1 MCFLKFPCFIMF
13 PKWLLTAAVNSA
25 YIMRQK
31 YLRISSRFIHIIHYL
46 KNVPTL
52 TFLFYFPLFLSSF
65 LHFSQISHRFTFH
78 CTAPSFPTPSSSPSH
93 LSSFAA
99 LLTNWGGCF
108 YTLSLLS
115 LHSLLSGCNEVNS
128 PVRMWDPAG
137 LLKSFLDHSRLWWR
151 NTPCG

>member
-1 MCFLKFPCFIMF
+1 MCFLKFPYFIMF

-52 TFLFYFPLFLSSF
+52 TFLFYFPLFLPSF

-93 LSSFAA
+93 LSSFSCSRCASHK
-99 LLTNWGGCF
+99 LRWVF
-108 YTLSLLS
+108 
-115 LHSLLSGCNEVNS
+115 LHSLPPLPSLF
-128 PVRMWDPAG
+128 A
-137 LLKSFLDHSRLWWR
+137 LRLQ
-151 NTPCG
+151 